1 MHPILTKK
9 KDIMSISTPNLIR
22 KRRKRED
29 EKKKVEG
36 RKMSE
41 TLRKWLDLEKKNMN
55 DESAVTSDANAAPL
69 AREKTSL

>member
-1 MHPILTKK
+1 MKILLFEISTTNPPTTQTPRNTGMHPILTKK

-22 KRRKRED
+22 KRRKREED

-41 TLRKWLDLEKKNMN
+41 TLRKWLD
-55 DESAVTSDANAAPL
+55 
-69 AREKTSL
+69 